1 MNISL
6 FLQLANIFV
15 GHTYL
20 GTQELQFKPKFDP
33 VAQMVQELGRNI
45 CARARAARK
54 IGKIQLSVNYI
65 FSLQW
70 IIFLI
75 SYTYLGTRDLQFKP
89 KFDPEAQMVQELYR
103 NIRARRA

>member
-20 GTQELQFKPKFDP
+20 GTQELQFKPKFYP

-45 CARARAARK
+45 CAHTCRVCAARGENTV
-54 IGKIQLSVNYI
+54 IN
-65 FSLQW
+65 
-70 IIFLI
+70 
-75 SYTYLGTRDLQFKP
+75 
-89 KFDPEAQMVQELYR
+89 EL
-103 NIRARRA
+103 